1 MSLPAAQ
8 LSPYLTKK
16 QVAHLL
22 QVCVRQVDNM
32 KKAKQIPLPFYPSKR
47 APRWRREELEAYLE
61 AKATAAITLG
71 SN

>member
-1 MSLPAAQ
+1 MSVPAAQ
-8 LSPYLTKK
+8 ISPYLTRT

-22 QVCVRQVDNM
+22 QVSM